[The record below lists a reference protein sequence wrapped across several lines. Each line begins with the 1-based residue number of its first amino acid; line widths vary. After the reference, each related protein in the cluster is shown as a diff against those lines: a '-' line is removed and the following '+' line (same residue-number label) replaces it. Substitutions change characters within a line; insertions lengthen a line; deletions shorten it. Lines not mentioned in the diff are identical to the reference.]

1 MGIRTILVSVD
12 GTEPSHQA
20 LKTGFA
26 MGRGLG
32 SHVDVLHVRADPKDT
47 VPLLGEGM
55 SVAMIEDMMDV
66 AEREGGERA
75 SKARQVFEAAMAE
88 FGATLSHQPSG
99 EGFTVNWIEETG
111 REDDA
116 IALHGRLSD
125 VIVAPRPTE
134 QSDVSVN
141 LALNAALFETGRPVL
156 VVPPTGEP
164 AAAKNVVISWNGSAY
179 AARAVASALPILKSA
194 ESVTVFT
201 VDSDRTSAERAPELA
216 TYLGWHG
223 ISCDTHTLSG
233 SSAAVGP
240 KLMEEVAG
248 VKADLLVMGAYTHS
262 RMRQLILGGVTR
274 HVLETATVPVLMAH

>member
-1 MGIRTILVSVD
+1 
-12 GTEPSHQA
+12 
-20 LKTGFA
+20 
-26 MGRGLG
+26 MGRALG

-75 SKARQVFEAAMAE
+75 SKARQVFEAATTE
-88 FGATLSHQPSG
+88 FGATVEHQPTG
-99 EGFTVNWIEETG
+99 EGFSVNWIEESG

-116 IALHGRLSD
+116 IAMHGRLAD

-156 VVPPTGEP
+156 VVPPTGE
-164 AAAKNVVISWNGSAY
+164 ASTAKNVVISWNGSAY

-194 ESVTVFT
+194 DAVTVFT

-223 ISCDTHTLSG
+223 ITCDTHTLSG